1 MTTCL
6 KYRLPFAALT
16 AGLLL
21 LASVAVSAPAHAAGS
36 PRLTLLD
43 GEAKESAG
51 SVTVIARLD
60 RPAWWPVMAS
70 LRISGG
76 DAQAGVDYLAPAP
89 NLVLMPGETE
99 VKIVLTIRDDKTLE
113 GDEAAYILLGRV
125 DGAQVAR
132 GQARAVIRDDDGVQ
146 SAAYRPGASTTQA
159 APSSGGALGP
169 LSTLNGRIVDAS
181 GRPVRLHGVNWFGL
195 ETPNLA
201 PHGIWTRG
209 WRQMMG
215 QMKDLGF
222 NIIRLP
228 YSNALLR
235 SKKEPNGIDFYKNSD
250 LKGLSGLE
258 IMDKIVA
265 YAGVIGMRVLLDNHR
280 ITSGHGAEDSGLWH
294 SATFSEDQW
303 VQDLVFVAKRYKNH
317 PAVIGLDLFNEPHN
331 AARWGGGGRND
342 WRRAATRG
350 GNAVLAANSKWLI
363 IIEGVAKAAGTHYW
377 DGGNLAGARQKP
389 IRLDRPN
396 RLVYSTHVYP
406 ASVYP
411 QPWLKGRN
419 FTKNLPNV
427 WRKHWAFLFE
437 QQEAPVLIGE
447 FGSHMK
453 TAGDRAWMKALIAFL
468 KRPVAEGRVA
478 WTYWSWNPN
487 SGDTGGLLTDD
498 WESTHAN
505 KLAAIR
511 PLLPTPGTNP
521 DRGPFRRSVA
531 TLTSDRRSPG

>member
-1 MTTCL
+1 MPAMTHCL
-6 KYRLPFAALT
+6 KFPAIAAPFVVGAM
-16 AGLLL
+16 LLSTP
-21 LASVAVSAPAHAAGS
+21 ASAAGS
-36 PRLTLLD
+36 PRLMLLD

-51 SVTVIARLD
+51 AVTVTARLD
-60 RPAWWPVMAS
+60 RPARWPVMAS

-76 DAQAGVDYLAPAP
+76 TAQAGLDYLAPAP

-99 VKIVLTIRDDKTLE
+99 VKITLTIRDDKTLE
-113 GDEAAYILLGRV
+113 GDEAAYISLGRV

-146 SAAYRPGASTTQA
+146 TAAYHPGASA
-159 APSSGGALGP
+159 ASAPQSRSALGP
-169 LSTLNGRIVDAS
+169 LATLNGRIVDAS
-181 GRPVRLHGVNWFGL
+181 GRPFRLHGVNWFGL

-222 NIIRLP
+222 NVIRLP

-235 SKKEPNGIDFYKNSD
+235 TNKAPNGIDFHKNSD

-258 IMDKIVA
+258 IMDKVVA
-265 YAGVIGMRVLLDNHR
+265 YARVIGMRVLLDNHR
-280 ITSGHGAEDSGLWH
+280 ITSGHGAEESGLWH
-294 SATFSEDQW
+294 SANFSEDQW
-303 VQDLVFVAKRYKNH
+303 VADLAFVAKRYKNH

-331 AARWGGGGRND
+331 AARWGGGGKND

-350 GNAVLAANSKWLI
+350 GNAVLAANPNWLI
-363 IIEGVAKAAGTHYW
+363 IIEGVAKAAGSHYW
-377 DGGNLAGARQKP
+377 DGGNLAGAKRQP

-396 RLVYSTHVYP
+396 RLLYSTHVYP
-406 ASVYP
+406 ASVYA

-419 FTKNLPNV
+419 FTRNLPNV

-437 QQEAPVLIGE
+437 QQTAPVLIGE

-453 TAGDRAWMKALIAFL
+453 TAGDRAWMKTLIAFL

-498 WESTHAN
+498 WETTHGN

-511 PLLPTPGTNP
+511 PLLPAPGSQPAPT
-521 DRGPFRRSVA
+521 PFRRSVA
-531 TLTSDRRSPG
+531 SLIPGSAAPPG